1 MVNIVIK
8 GRENHSFT
16 CDESDTVLRAALRNG
31 IGFPYACNVGSCGNC
46 RFQLL
51 EGEVEHV
58 WDSPPAWSERDLKR
72 QRFLG
77 CQARPS
83 SDCTIKLRLK
93 DSFIPAHPPTRT
105 SAKIIERVELTHDI
119 TEFRLQLDTP
129 NAFIPGQ
136 YALLHVPGVEG
147 QRAYSMSN
155 LPDDPARWDFQIK
168 KVPDGAATTALF
180 DDLQDGDDIALDGPF
195 GIAHFQPDAPRD
207 IVLLAGGS
215 GLSPMIS
222 IARAASRHPS
232 TQHRRIDFFFG
243 GRAPRDICGEDI
255 LAELPGFGDT
265 LRFYPAISNPGDHDT
280 GWDGYVGFLH
290 EVAKWVLGDEL
301 KNREIYFAGPPPM
314 ARAIEA
320 LLFELEIPPEQVHF
334 DEFY

>member
-8 GRENHSFT
+8 GRENRSFT

-51 EGEVEHV
+51 EGDVEHK
-58 WDSPPAWSERDLKR
+58 WDNPPAWSERDLKR

-83 SDCTIKLRLK
+83 GDCTIKLRLN
-93 DSFIPAHPPTRT
+93 DTFVPANPPVRT
-105 SAKIIERVELTHDI
+105 TARIIDRVELTHDI

-129 NAFIPGQ
+129 SEFIAGQ
-136 YALLHVPGVEG
+136 YALLQMPGVEG

-168 KVPDGAATTALF
+168 KVPGGAATETLF
-180 DDLQDGDDIALDGPF
+180 DIMNDGDRIELDGPY

-222 IARAASRHPS
+222 IARAASRHPA
-232 TQHRRIDFFFG
+232 TQHRKLDFFFG
-243 GRAPRDICGEDI
+243 GRTPRDICGEDI
-255 LAELPGFGDT
+255 LAELPAFKDT
-265 LRFYPAISNPGDHDT
+265 LLFHPAISNPDNDAE
-280 GWDGYVGFLH
+280 WDGHVGFLH
-290 EVAKWVLGDEL
+290 DVAKQVLGDEL
-301 KNREIYFAGPPPM
+301 KNREIYFAGPPLM

-320 LLFELEIPPEQVHF
+320 LLFEMEIPPEQVHF